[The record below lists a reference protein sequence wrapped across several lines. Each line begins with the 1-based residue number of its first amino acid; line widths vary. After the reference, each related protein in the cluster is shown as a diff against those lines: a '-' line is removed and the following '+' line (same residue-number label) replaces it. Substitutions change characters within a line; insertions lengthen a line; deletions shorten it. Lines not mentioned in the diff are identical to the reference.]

1 MGVIDNLEALL
12 ARGQDNALV
21 RYGLAN
27 EYLKLGKPEIAIGH
41 LRRCVA
47 HDPKY
52 SAAWKLLGRALG
64 EAGALHEALAAY
76 QQGIAVAEAHGD
88 VQAAREMGVFA
99 RRIKATLTKD
109 GLGLE
114 SGS

>member
-12 ARGQDNALV
+12 AKGQDNALV

-27 EYLKLGKPEIAIGH
+27 EYLKLGKPEVAIGH

-52 SAAWKLLGRALG
+52 SAAWKRLGK
-64 EAGALHEALAAY
+64 ALAETGRTDDAIAAY
-76 QQGIAVAEAHGD
+76 ENGIQVAEEKGD
-88 VQAAREMGVFA
+88 IQAAREMKVFLK
-99 RRIKATLTKD
+99 RLQK
-109 GLGLE
+109 
-114 SGS
+114 